1 MPQFL
6 TVSPLGSDSVAEINK
21 VFDWASSN
29 PRGTILL
36 IDEADALFRKRTEH
50 LSESLRN
57 SVNSFLYRTGT
68 PSKRFMLV
76 IATNQPQQLDQAL
89 VDRIGNILSFY
100 IFLGIYYRF
109 FCVLSFFVILSYFSF
124 Y

>member
-1 MPQFL
+1 ME
-6 TVSPLGSDSVAEINK
+6 VSPLGIDSVSEINK

-36 IDEADALFRKRTEH
+36 IDEADALFRKRTEN

-57 SVNSFLYRTGT
+57 SINSFLYRTGT

-76 IATNQPQQLDQAL
+76 IATN
-89 VDRIGNILSFY
+89 
-100 IFLGIYYRF
+100 
-109 FCVLSFFVILSYFSF
+109 
-124 Y
+124 

>member
-1 MPQFL
+1 M
-6 TVSPLGSDSVAEINK
+6 GSDSVTEINK

-50 LSESLRN
+50 LSESLRC
-57 SVNSFLYRTGT
+57 SINSFLYRTGT

-89 VDRIGNILSFY
+89 VDRIGNLYPFIILLLFLFY
-100 IFLGIYYRF
+100 CY
-109 FCVLSFFVILSYFSF
+109 VILSYFIRFFISF
-124 Y
+124 IVF